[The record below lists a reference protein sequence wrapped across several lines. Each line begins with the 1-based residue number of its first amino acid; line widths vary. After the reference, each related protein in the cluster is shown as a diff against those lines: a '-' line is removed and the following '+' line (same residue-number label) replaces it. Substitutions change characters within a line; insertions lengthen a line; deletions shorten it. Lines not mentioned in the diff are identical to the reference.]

1 MLYILKTFV
10 NKKVNIRG
18 FQKYSITGLLHFARK
33 DKWRLCRHC
42 EHLTPALH
50 FGVVHERNAFLR
62 RTREKIA
69 SGNVIALAMTAEERH
84 CESAVADAAVSSYI
98 THEKKFLRRSG
109 ATMQSQ

>member
-1 MLYILKTFV
+1 M
-10 NKKVNIRG
+10 
-18 FQKYSITGLLHFARK
+18 
-33 DKWRLCRHC
+33 
-42 EHLTPALH
+42 TPALH

-98 THEKKFLRRSG
+98 AHERNKFLRRSVSDE
-109 ATMQSQ
+109 AISAKRSKKNYA